1 MTTLFDLTA
10 RQATK
15 AGEIDSFE
23 SIPGLLKRF
32 QRRAQGDVNTLLR
45 GRIQKLY
52 WVRELTETAI
62 PLK

>member
-15 AGEIDSFE
+15 AGEIDPFE

-32 QRRAQGDVNTLLR
+32 QIRAQGDVIMWESTVA
-45 GRIQKLY
+45 ICVQ
-52 WVRELTETAI
+52 ELTETAI
-62 PLK
+62 P